1 MNNEKMIGNIR
12 KRLLFRYPH
21 FGSIIDSVEIIENK
35 DIPTAGTDSKK
46 IYYNPDFVSKL
57 SEDEQLFLFA
67 HEVCHIA
74 FNHIYRSKDKDSRLW
89 NIATDAVINAFLKE
103 DGLPLI
109 EGGVDIKDAAKF
121 KAEQIYQKLLEKQQ
135 KEQKKQGKSGSGKGN
150 TSNSNG
156 SANENNQPNSG
167 SSPNENKSTGNQQ
180 IQSDENND
188 DVNNGNNPNNN
199 HENNQ
204 NENNNKNQNNENI
217 DNKNKD
223 NKNESNGNG
232 NSEEENDN
240 DPKKNDVGHDTH
252 SLWEKAVKELEKELE
267 EQSKGSDEENKDKKE
282 ENKSEGDSNE
292 SEDND
297 SKKKDEA
304 KGNKNELPEEIDER
318 KEFEKNRKEIK
329 EMLKKYQEMKA
340 NDSINAGKSSNGDE
354 IKIADIGVSKQLVD
368 WRKLLKEAIK
378 YNIDWSYKNAV
389 IEDGIVKAQLERY
402 PIPETEIVIDTSGS
416 VSETLIRNFLRECKN
431 IIKVS
436 NVKAGCFDTR
446 FYGFQRIRSYKD
458 IDDFKIKGRGG
469 TNFNVAVN
477 AFSKRVM
484 NKIIFTDGEATMPM
498 DDRYVIWVIFGGRKI
513 YPKKGRVIY
522 INDKDLYRLINDYP
536 SKGR

>member
-1 MNNEKMIGNIR
+1 MNNEKMIENIR

-21 FGSIIDSVEIIENK
+21 FGSIIDSVEIVENK
-35 DIPTAGTDSKK
+35 GIATAATDSKK

-74 FNHIYRSKDKDSRLW
+74 FNHIYRSKDKDPRLW

-135 KEQKKQGKSGSGKGN
+135 KDQKKQGKSGSGKGN
-150 TSNSNG
+150 SKG
-156 SANENNQPNSG
+156 SQGSPSENNQPNSG
-167 SSPNENKSTGNQQ
+167 SSQNESESSDNQQ
-180 IQSDENND
+180 IQS
-188 DVNNGNNPNNN
+188 NGNNDNVNNEN
-199 HENNQ
+199 NQNSSHENNQ
-204 NENNNKNQNNENI
+204 NENNNKNQNN
-217 DNKNKD
+217 DNKD
-223 NKNESNGNG
+223 NKNESKGNG
-232 NSEEENDN
+232 NSEEENKE
-240 DPKKNDVGHDTH
+240 DPKNNDVGHDTH

-267 EQSKGSDEENKDKKE
+267 EQSKGSDEENNDNKE
-282 ENKSEGDSNE
+282 ENKSEINSDGN
-292 SEDND
+292 DNND
-297 SKKKDEA
+297 TKKKDDSNGDKKE
-304 KGNKNELPEEIDER
+304 KDEEIDER

-354 IKIADIGVSKQLVD
+354 IKIADVGVSKQLVD

-416 VSETLIRNFLRECKN
+416 VSKTLIRNFLRECKN

-458 IDDFKIKGRGG
+458 IDNFKIKGRGG
-469 TNFNVAVN
+469 TDFNVAVN

>member
-1 MNNEKMIGNIR
+1 MDNKQMIDNIK
-12 KRLLFRYPH
+12 KRLLFRYED
-21 FGSIIDSVEIIENK
+21 FGAILDSVKIVESK
-35 DIPTAGTDSKK
+35 DIATAATDSKN
-46 IYYNPDFVSKL
+46 IYYNPDFISKL
-57 SEDEQLFLFA
+57 NEDEQLFVFA

-74 FNHIYRSKDKDSRLW
+74 FNHIYRSKDKDPRLW

-150 TSNSNG
+150 IKG
-156 SANENNQPNSG
+156 SQGSPSENNQPNSG
-167 SSPNENKSTGNQQ
+167 SSPNENQGTGNQQ

-188 DVNNGNNPNNN
+188 DVNNENNQNNSN
-199 HENNQ
+199 ENNQ

-217 DNKNKD
+217 DNKN
-223 NKNESNGNG
+223 ESNGNG
-232 NSEEENDN
+232 NSEEENND

-267 EQSKGSDEENKDKKE
+267 EQSKGSDKKDNKEKKE
-282 ENKSEGDSNE
+282 ENKSEGDSNGD
-292 SEDND
+292 EDND
-297 SKKKDEA
+297 SKKKDGSNG
-304 KGNKNELPEEIDER
+304 KKNEKPEEIDER
-318 KEFEKNRKEIK
+318 KEFEKIREKFKEK
-329 EMLKKYQEMKA
+329 LKKYQEQKA

-458 IDDFKIKGRGG
+458 IDNFKIKGRGG
-469 TNFNVAVN
+469 TDFDVAVN

>member
-1 MNNEKMIGNIR
+1 MNNEKMIENIR
-12 KRLLFRYPH
+12 KRLLFRYPP
-21 FGSIIDSVEIIENK
+21 FGSIIDSVEIVENK

-74 FNHIYRSKDKDSRLW
+74 FNHIYRSKDKNPRLW

-103 DGLPLI
+103 EGLPLI

-135 KEQKKQGKSGSGKGN
+135 KEQKRQGKSSSGNGN
-150 TSNSNG
+150 TATSNG
-156 SANENNQPNSG
+156 SPSENNQPSSG
-167 SSPNENKSTGNQQ
+167 SSSNENTSTGNQQ

-188 DVNNGNNPNNN
+188 DVNNENNQNNSP
-199 HENNQ
+199 ENNQ
-204 NENNNKNQNNENI
+204 NENDNQNK
-217 DNKNKD
+217 DSKNR
-223 NKNESNGNG
+223 SSSNG
-232 NSEEENDN
+232 NSEEEN

-267 EQSKGSDEENKDKKE
+267 EQSKGSHEENKDKKE
-282 ENKSEGDSNE
+282 ENKSEGDSNGN
-292 SEDND
+292 EDND
-297 SKKKDEA
+297 SKEKDGSN
-304 KGNKNELPEEIDER
+304 GNKNEKPEEIDER
-318 KEFEKNRKEIK
+318 KEFEKIRKEVK
-329 EMLKKYQEMKA
+329 EMLKKYQEKKA
-340 NDSINAGKSSNGDE
+340 SDSMNAGKSSNGDE

-378 YNIDWSYKNAV
+378 YNIDWSYKNAI

-458 IDDFKIKGRGG
+458 IDNFKIKGRGG
-469 TNFNVAVN
+469 TDFKVAVN

-484 NKIIFTDGEATMPM
+484 NKIIFTDGKAPMPM